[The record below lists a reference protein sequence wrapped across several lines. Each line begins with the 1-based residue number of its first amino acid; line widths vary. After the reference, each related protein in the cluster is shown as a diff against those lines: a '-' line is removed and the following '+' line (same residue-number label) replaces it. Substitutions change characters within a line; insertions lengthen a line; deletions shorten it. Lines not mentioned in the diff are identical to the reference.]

1 MWIVTPRG
9 SAARRVTHPSARSGA
24 VMVIVM
30 MVMASTLLIGLA
42 GMVVSNT
49 DMKITWNYKRSAQAF
64 FAAESGVQRAIA
76 ELRED
81 NSWLAGFSST
91 NQNNGTSYRVT
102 VATLTPQLLRLDS
115 YGGAGSSRR
124 HIEAIVN
131 VDSAFDHAI
140 NLGGDLHISGKP
152 RVSTEGI
159 RLNGDAYFDLDNGT
173 PNLNMHAPST
183 STFTYVDGSET
194 EPVSRVETPALDL
207 NAAKLSDDDW
217 SLLASK
223 ATGSYHYDTDGI
235 TGNRSTNV
243 TFNGLN
249 FSNVPAD
256 ADGKRTIYVDGDVM
270 IHGAISGT
278 GTIIA
283 TGKIVG
289 SGDFYSSGATISF
302 IAKDDVLL
310 NFDTNRQSELN
321 GLTYT
326 EGDYEMHGKIKYTG
340 VVTAFG
346 TAIIQNPSEFT
357 NNSDPN
363 FWYTYS
369 SAYNIV
375 SDPIDILLWQEVI
388 D

>member
-1 MWIVTPRG
+1 MRFLIHRGSLRRSTPRNG
-9 SAARRVTHPSARSGA
+9 RRGA
-24 VMVIVM
+24 VMIIVM
-30 MVMASTLLIGLA
+30 MVMASTLLVGLA

-91 NQNNGTSYRVT
+91 DQSNGSSYQVQ
-102 VATLTPQLLRLDS
+102 VSTLTPQLLRLDS

-152 RVSTEGI
+152 RISNEGI
-159 RLNGDAYFDLDNGT
+159 RLNGNAYFDLDDGT
-173 PNLNMHAPST
+173 PALNMYAPST
-183 STFTYVDGSET
+183 SSFTYVDGSET
-194 EPVSRVETPALDL
+194 DPVSRVETPALDL

-217 SLLASK
+217 ALLAEK
-223 ATGSYHYDTDGI
+223 ATGQHHYDTDGI

-243 TFNGLN
+243 TFNDLN

-256 ADGKRTIYVDGDVM
+256 ADGKRTIYVDGDVTL
-270 IHGAISGT
+270 HGSISGV

-289 SGDFYSSGATISF
+289 TGGFYSGSGTTISF

-346 TAIIQNPSEFT
+346 TATIQNPSEFT